1 MYTAEHSSS
10 YTPRSFADGTRG
22 KEPTSQRRAEPTPV
36 AEKPQKPT
44 RLWLNISGLEDADVE
59 ELMDTF
65 AYYPGDTEVVFV
77 NNGQKMLCS
86 ERVNTGKALMAELA
100 SFLPA
105 NCIKFA

>member
-1 MYTAEHSSS
+1 LL
-10 YTPRSFADGTRG
+10 FAVVFDVFLYRIFEFFVLVG
-22 KEPTSQRRAEPTPV
+22 EEV
-36 AEKPQKPT
+36 AGILCKY
-44 RLWLNISGLEDADVE
+44 IFVGLEDADVE

-86 ERVNTGKALMAELA
+86 ERVNPGKALMAELA

-105 NCIKFA
+105 NCIKLA